1 MKIKSLIGIVLLGA
15 MFVSG
20 AYAEVTTEHE
30 NVNGQSSKKREYRIR
45 LPGGDLV
52 GVQNAPDNQTGTTTP
67 PATGG
72 VTVIN
77 RPILSPIVAPV
88 VTKSLT
94 LAPLPPVAPVAPT
107 VPAVPLK
114 LMNPPVLT
122 LNPVLPVVPPVVNPP
137 VITALPI
144 LPVIL
149 PPPVP
154 VIVIPPPPV
163 VMLPPPIIIIP
174 VVYVPPPR
182 IPLKLVVIK

>member
-1 MKIKSLIGIVLLGA
+1 MKTKSLIAIILFGA

-30 NVNGQSSKKREYRIR
+30 NANGQSPKKKEYRIR

-52 GVQNAPDNQTGTTTP
+52 GVQNAPDNQTKTGTL
-67 PATGG
+67 PAT
-72 VTVIN
+72 VLN
-77 RPILSPIVAPV
+77 RPILSPVVAPL

-94 LAPLPPVAPVAPT
+94 LSPLPAVAPVAPT
-107 VPAVPLK
+107 VPTVPLK

-122 LNPVLPVVPPVVNPP
+122 VNPVLPPVVTPP

-154 VIVIPPPPV
+154 VIVIPPPPIIV
-163 VMLPPPIIIIP
+163 YVPPVIRIPI
-174 VVYVPPPR
+174 VYVPPPR
-182 IPLKLVVIK
+182 IPLKTVALK